1 MKRRRSTKRTKIRQ
15 VTRAATAIRMSTV
28 ILIRRGRTRFTVR
41 VTVISMTIL
50 SMDKTFFIELKQ
62 KKKNRRNKR
71 KRNVKLFVRSILL
84 MFLGENGFDMRTIE
98 IVESS
103 TVEKTRVNNS
113 VGHETSRS
121 FGEEKNVGPIFD
133 EIRKTL
139 KLFQFVAAT
148 RRRRNDGEKVR
159 FGQSS
164 KNRVEKILLKTGKM
178 FSRR

>member
-1 MKRRRSTKRTKIRQ
+1 
-15 VTRAATAIRMSTV
+15 
-28 ILIRRGRTRFTVR
+28 
-41 VTVISMTIL
+41 
-50 SMDKTFFIELKQ
+50 
-62 KKKNRRNKR
+62 
-71 KRNVKLFVRSILL
+71 

-139 KLFQFVAAT
+139 KMFQFVAAT